1 MWVYIRQ
8 FTSEKFNFVF
18 SRRKTNFKA
27 KKFGFGFTYEKC
39 MIFISPSGPAILTK
53 INYKKRNSVLFPMND
68 KLIMTKNE
76 KEFFFNIC
84 AV

>member
-1 MWVYIRQ
+1 
-8 FTSEKFNFVF
+8 
-18 SRRKTNFKA
+18 
-27 KKFGFGFTYEKC
+27 

-76 KEFFFNIC
+76 KEFFFQYLC
-84 AV
+84 CVKCLEDHGAQ